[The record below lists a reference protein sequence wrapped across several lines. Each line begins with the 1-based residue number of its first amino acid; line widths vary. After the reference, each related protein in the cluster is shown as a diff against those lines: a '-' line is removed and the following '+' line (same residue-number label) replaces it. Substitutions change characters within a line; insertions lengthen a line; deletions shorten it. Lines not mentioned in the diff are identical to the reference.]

1 MNDDILPKILEKV
14 KKAFEEE
21 YADNIEIS
29 SLLNKADSKSATY
42 IDANAY
48 AEEVGKSL
56 ARTFKNKIS
65 SSDLPDGKMYYNI
78 AKRLLND
85 TLKNNYNL
93 ISDYAVNV
101 QKELNKKAKLSLE
114 AKRPELN
121 EDRIRGIVKR
131 LSNEDDYNKIKWIL
145 DEPIVNFSQSIVDDA
160 IKTNASFHAKAGLHP
175 KITRISVAKCCEWC
189 TRIAGTYDYPNAP
202 EDIFHRHQNCR
213 CICDYNPGDGK
224 TQEVQ
229 DVWTK
234 KWKKNEAKDK
244 RIEDYHEKLSKK
256 KEAESIKKKMRRLKA
271 Q

>member
-1 MNDDILPKILEKV
+1 MNEDILPKILEKV
-14 KKAFEEE
+14 KKAFEGE
-21 YADNIEIS
+21 YADNIEIL
-29 SLLNKADSKSATY
+29 SLLDKADSKSATY

-93 ISDYAVNV
+93 ISDYAVKV
-101 QKELNKKAKLSLE
+101 QKELNRKAKISLD
-114 AKRPELN
+114 AKKPKLN

-131 LSNEDDYNKIKWIL
+131 LSNEEYYDNIKWIL

-160 IKTNASFHAKAGLHP
+160 IQENASFHAKAGLHP

-189 TRIAGTYDYPNAP
+189 TRIAGTYDYLTAP
-202 EDIFHRHQNCR
+202 KDVFRRHQNCR
-213 CICDYNPGDGK
+213 CICDYRPGDGK
-224 TQEVQ
+224 TQ
-229 DVWTK
+229 DVWSK
-234 KWKKNEAKDK
+234 QWKDDESKNRRNK

-256 KEAESIKKKMRRLKA
+256 KETDSIKKTMRRLKA